1 MSAVISTAAAIVSA
15 AVSAAA
21 RRWRR
26 CSTLRSG
33 STLRDRDV
41 QLFTVEFVP
50 IVKARSRLRGVRIVV
65 RDHRLVLFLAS
76 LVAINLHRVRPLIW
90 KSRALFHSGDDT
102 DSREHL
108 AKVVLA
114 RARDVEPFNKDSI
127 RRVLQTVQQPT
138 VLRRAFSL
146 LEFLRFTRAA
156 PLTALPPRKVGVV
169 TLIAPPIRVRIKLLV
184 PRPSSVAAAESVS
197 PLAAASI
204 VPSSIAPSS
213 IAIVPSIVPSIAMPP
228 VAIASSI
235 VPSIVPRPVP
245 PPASTAPSIAS
256 EFVPSP
262 TATATESRRRVLPS
276 TPSRVTIVLVPSRHP
291 SSSRPRHLLVT
302 SSSRHANEWL
312 ARSPTPPGSD
322 SMPFHSMHAYASDPP
337 ILRWDGMRC
346 DAMR

>member
-1 MSAVISTAAAIVSA
+1 M
-15 AVSAAA
+15 
-21 RRWRR
+21 
-26 CSTLRSG
+26 
-33 STLRDRDV
+33 
-41 QLFTVEFVP
+41 
-50 IVKARSRLRGVRIVV
+50 RIVV

-102 DSREHL
+102 DPREHL

-204 VPSSIAPSS
+204 VP
-213 IAIVPSIVPSIAMPP
+213 
-228 VAIASSI
+228 
-235 VPSIVPRPVP
+235 RPVP
-245 PPASTAPSIAS
+245 PSASTAPSIAS
-256 EFVPSP
+256 EFIPSP

-291 SSSRPRHLLVT
+291 SPSRAHLLFT
-302 SSSRHANEWL
+302 PSSSSRHVLVTRTNGTHG
-312 ARSPTPPGSD
+312 RPSHQG
-322 SMPFHSMHAYASDPP
+322 
-337 ILRWDGMRC
+337 LR
-346 DAMR
+346 